1 MSDRASVL
9 FGRRSRGI
17 LALRVVL
24 LLGAVLAVLTSR
36 VRDTASDARATLA
49 VSQVLV
55 RHGTLELSSL
65 GPDRLRDYGYL
76 IEEKRGRFYSLFPI
90 GTSLL
95 VAPIVLVAERL
106 GADFRDYEQERAGQ
120 TLLAAAI
127 AFGCVLLLL
136 RIARF
141 FLSPGWALGV
151 AFACFFGSGFVSVQ
165 ATALWSHDL
174 ATLLALL
181 AIERALSA
189 LRAGSPAPSVTIG
202 LALFGAYLC
211 RPTLSLLT
219 PALLGYLALHQ
230 RRAALQ
236 AGALVLGGL
245 VLFVVHSELTRGELL
260 PSYYLPQRLGGS
272 SYSEALYGNVLSPSR
287 GLLIFAPIFLI
298 PLLFA
303 RETRAALKRDR
314 GLVLVAL
321 VWPIVHVLLV
331 SRLRHWWGGYSYG
344 PRLLTDVL
352 PGLFVLLVVALAEAS
367 KQRPRLAKAALGV
380 LGAVAIGINTLQGLY
395 NPAVKRWN
403 AEPSIDLHPE
413 LVFDWRYPQ
422 FLHTETRQ
430 AERLEALSREG
441 KAR

>member
-1 MSDRASVL
+1 MPYRVL
-9 FGRRSRGI
+9 R
-17 LALRVVL
+17 ALRVAL

-36 VRDTASDARATLA
+36 VRDTASDTRATLA
-49 VSQVLV
+49 ISQVLV

-76 IEEKRGRFYSLFPI
+76 IEERQGRYYSLFPI
-90 GTSLL
+90 GTPLL
-95 VAPIVLVAERL
+95 VAPVVLVADRL
-106 GADFRDYEQERAGQ
+106 GADFGDYEQERAGQ

-127 AFGCVLLLL
+127 ACGCVLLLL
-136 RIARF
+136 RVAQF
-141 FLSPGWALGV
+141 FLSPGWALSV
-151 AFACFFGSGFVSVQ
+151 AFAGFFGSGLVSVQ

-174 ATLLALL
+174 ATLLALV
-181 AIERALSA
+181 AIERTLAA
-189 LRAGSPAPSVTIG
+189 LRSGSTAPFAVIG

-219 PALLGYLALHQ
+219 PALLGYLAFHQ
-230 RRAALQ
+230 RKPALR

-245 VLFVVHSELTRGELL
+245 LLFALHSALTRGELL

-272 SYSEALYGNVLSPSR
+272 SYFAALLGNLVSPSR

-303 RETRAALKRDR
+303 REMRAALKRDR

-321 VWPIVHVLLV
+321 VWPLVHLLLI

-352 PGLFVLLVVALAEAS
+352 PGLFVLLAATLGHAS
-367 KQRPRLAKAALGV
+367 EQRPRLAKAALGA
-380 LGAVAIGINTLQGLY
+380 LGAVALGINTLQGLH
-395 NPAVKRWN
+395 NPAVKHWN
-403 AEPSIDLHPE
+403 AKPNIDAHPE

-422 FLHTETRQ
+422 FLHTESRQ
-430 AERLEALSREG
+430 RARLEAFAREG